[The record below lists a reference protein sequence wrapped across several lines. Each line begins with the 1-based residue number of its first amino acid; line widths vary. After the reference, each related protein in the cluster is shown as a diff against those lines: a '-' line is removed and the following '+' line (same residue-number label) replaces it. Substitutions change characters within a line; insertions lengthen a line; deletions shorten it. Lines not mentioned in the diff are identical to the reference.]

1 MKSAQEYQR
10 KVEECKQRAYSAV
23 HPDDKAGW
31 IQLAQGWQD
40 LARWAE
46 KSAEQCDLAASD
58 IAASDIR
65 GPVVGPEAKHPSGE
79 ENGGSEG
86 ALTFAR
92 VIALGLVVPR
102 ESGT

>member
-10 KVEECKQRAYSAV
+10 KVEECRQRAYSAV

-58 IAASDIR
+58 IR
-65 GPVVGPEAKHPSGE
+65 GPVVGAEAEHPSGE
-79 ENGGSEG
+79 ENGDSEG